1 MPEQHSHYFDADPST
16 PRRNRTLSVTLAGR
30 EVQVQ
35 SASGVFSGDRLD
47 LGTSVLLREVPDP
60 PASGTLLDLGC
71 GWGPIALSMALLSDD
86 AQVIAVDVNRRSREL
101 TALNAEAIVPG
112 RVRVAAPEEVDSA
125 VTFDA
130 IWSNPP
136 IRIGKPALHE
146 LLMTWLPRLA
156 PDGDAYLVVG
166 RNLGADSLQTWLT
179 GALGTPFTVTR
190 HASAKGFRVLRV
202 HRHEVPPSDPA

>member
-1 MPEQHSHYFDADPST
+1 MPEPHSHYFDAAPSA
-16 PRRNRTLSVTLAGR
+16 PARTRSLRVTLAGR
-30 EVQVQ
+30 DVEVQ

-60 PASGTLLDLGC
+60 PASGTLLDIGC
-71 GWGPIALSMALLSDD
+71 GWGPIALTMALLSDD

-112 RVRVAAPEEVDSA
+112 RITVAAPEDVDPA
-125 VTFDA
+125 LTFDA

-156 PDGDAYLVVG
+156 RGGDAYLVVG
-166 RNLGADSLQTWLT
+166 RNLGADSLQTWLV
-179 GALGTPFTVTR
+179 GALGTPFEVTR

-202 HRHEVPPSDPA
+202 HRHEVLPSDPA

>member
-1 MPEQHSHYFDADPST
+1 MPDQSHYFDTDPASPVRT
-16 PRRNRTLSVTLAGR
+16 RTLRVRLADR
-30 EVQVQ
+30 DVEVQ
-35 SASGVFSGDRLD
+35 SANAVFSGDRLD

-60 PASGTLLDLGC
+60 PESGTLLDLGC
-71 GWGPIALSMALLSDD
+71 GWGPIALSMAMLSES
-86 AQVIAVDVNRRSREL
+86 AQVVAVDVNRRSREL
-101 TALNAEAIVPG
+101 TALNAEALVPG
-112 RVRVAAPEEVDSA
+112 RITVAAPEDVDPA
-125 VTFDA
+125 TTFDA

-146 LLMTWLPRLA
+146 LLMMWLPRLT
-156 PDGDAYLVVG
+156 PGGDAYLVVG

-179 GALGTPFTVTR
+179 GALGTPFEVTR